1 MLTKIFQIRDRQEL
15 KVSKFESGFE
25 RYISVCINWIF
36 WIFQIIAVF
45 KNMKVSECVEMID
58 FFEISHVRT
67 CWIFLKNYKFCR
79 ECFFSIVLNFQQV
92 TFFVLFFFFVYCFF
106 AVKSKFFEKFVL
118 THQVVDFHHLPNFSS
133 GCQLSSLS
141 ELFIKLLIFITFR
154 TFHQVVHFHHLPN
167 FSSSCQ
173 LSSLSKVFITLSTFI
188 TFRSFHQ
195 LPTLY
200 QSAMVLTLF
209 QAKSCSLNLR
219 WHTFSRKSNR
229 RSVLKNEKEND
240 SNKTYFWQQQAEWKD
255 IFETH
260 KYTSPVSTT
269 NIAVYH
275 VAFYFWMLLSR
286 PQVWIKPQMQTLQ
299 KNWGTNF
306 DRYLKIYYLQK
317 QRMLKILLWKSSYA
331 LLSYYAYLRR
341 RLKFPSM
348 SEIDWLE

>member
-1 MLTKIFQIRDRQEL
+1 MCWNDRFFWNFTRENVLNISEKLQILSRMYFFN
-15 KVSKFESGFE
+15 SFKFSTS
-25 RYISVCINWIF
+25 Y
-36 WIFQIIAVF
+36 VF
-45 KNMKVSECVEMID
+45 RAFL
-58 FFEISHVRT
+58 FFSFTAFLLSSRN
-67 CWIFLKNYKFCR
+67 FLK
-79 ECFFSIVLNFQQV
+79 
-92 TFFVLFFFFVYCFF
+92 
-106 AVKSKFFEKFVL
+106 
-118 THQVVDFHHLPNFSS
+118 SS
-133 GCQLSSLS
+133 CSL
-141 ELFIKLLIFITFR
+141 IKLLTFITFR

-260 KYTSPVSTT
+260 NCTSPVSTT

-331 LLSYYAYLRR
+331 LLSYYAYLRK

>member
-1 MLTKIFQIRDRQEL
+1 MCWNDRFFWNFTRENVLNISEKLQILSRM
-15 KVSKFESGFE
+15 
-25 RYISVCINWIF
+25 Y
-36 WIFQIIAVF
+36 
-45 KNMKVSECVEMID
+45 
-58 FFEISHVRT
+58 
-67 CWIFLKNYKFCR
+67 FL
-79 ECFFSIVLNFQQV
+79 IVLNFQQV

-141 ELFIKLLIFITFR
+141 ELFIKLLTFITFR

-306 DRYLKIYYLQK
+306 HRYLKIYYLQK
-317 QRMLKILLWKSSYA
+317 QRMLKILLWKSLYA